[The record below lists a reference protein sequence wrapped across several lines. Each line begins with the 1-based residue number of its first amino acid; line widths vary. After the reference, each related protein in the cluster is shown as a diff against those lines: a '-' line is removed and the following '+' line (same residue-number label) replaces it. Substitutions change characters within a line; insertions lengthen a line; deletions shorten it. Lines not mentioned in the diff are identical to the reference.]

1 MCLKDTNLI
10 LCLNTLA
17 DVAGAISDSDLDDE
31 LRTLIAH
38 RGWQAYADHP
48 SHLSKVTRI
57 VVVQGGDTPDV
68 INTAVGFPI
77 TGDDAEEPKYDTL
90 EDHGL
95 WFEIVYRGRCG
106 RDTVIFVENGPG
118 TELGIHYLCLA
129 HFCTEVGGR

>member
-1 MCLKDTNLI
+1 MLSM
-10 LCLNTLA
+10 NTIA
-17 DVAGAISDSDLDDE
+17 DVASVISDPDLEED

-48 SHLSKVTRI
+48 SHLSEDTRI
-57 VVVQGGDTPDV
+57 LVVQGGDTASL
-68 INTAVGFPI
+68 INTAAGFPI
-77 TGDDAEEPKYDTL
+77 TGDAEEAKYDTL

-118 TELGIHYLCLA
+118 TELGIHYLCLT
-129 HFCTEVGGR
+129 HFWTEVGGR

>member
-1 MCLKDTNLI
+1 M

-17 DVAGAISDSDLDDE
+17 DVAGVISDSDLDDD

-48 SHLSKVTRI
+48 SNLREDTRI
-57 VVVQGGDTPDV
+57 VVVTGGDSPDV
-68 INTAVGFPI
+68 INTAVGFRI
-77 TGDDAEEPKYDTL
+77 TGDDAEEPTYDTL
-90 EDHGL
+90 DDHGL

-118 TELGIHYLCLA
+118 TELSLHHLCLA
-129 HFCTEVGGR
+129 HFWTEEAGR